1 MRNDDIDVWLGLDV
15 GKQSHHAC
23 ALDRHGK
30 RIVDKPLGQDEAQIR
45 ELLACLGGHG
55 NVLLVVDQPNTIG
68 SLPLAVARDM
78 GVAVGYLPGSA
89 MRKAAQL
96 LPGDAKTDARDAYV
110 VAFTALHMPDTLRDA
125 GSDDETM
132 ARLKVLAGFDD
143 DLAFECNRQ
152 TDRLRS
158 LPPRIHP
165 AFERAL
171 KGDRIT
177 RDTTLALL
185 EHYGGPTGMRR
196 SGRTRVGKWAKSA
209 GLRRCGGIIDDLL
222 DAIGQQNVIVAGT
235 QAVEEIVPVLA
246 SRIRQLREQR
256 EQLAAKVETLLED
269 HPLLAV
275 LTSIPGIAVRTASQI
290 LLAISGDITRFK
302 SAAHLAAYAGIAP
315 VTRRSGTSIRGE
327 HPARGG
333 NKRLK
338 NALWQT
344 AFIAG
349 FHNPENHAYYQ
360 RKRNKGKRHNAA
372 IICLARRRCNVIH
385 GMLKNATPTS
395 PCASQPNPLAATG
408 RAKHARN
415 PTHNQANTTR

>member
-55 NVLLVVDQPNTIG
+55 NVLLVVGQPNTIG

-78 GVAVGYLPGSA
+78 GVAVGHLPGSA

-110 VAFTALHMPDTLRDA
+110 IAFTALHMPDTLRDA

-132 ARLKVLAGFDD
+132 ARLKVLAGFDE
-143 DLAFECNRQ
+143 DLAWECNRQ

-158 LPPRIHP
+158 LPLQIHP

-209 GLRRCGGIIDDLL
+209 GLRRCDGIIDDLF
-222 DAIGQQNVIVAGT
+222 DAIVQQNVTVA
-235 QAVEEIVPVLA
+235 
-246 SRIRQLREQR
+246 
-256 EQLAAKVETLLED
+256 K
-269 HPLLAV
+269 
-275 LTSIPGIAVRTASQI
+275 
-290 LLAISGDITRFK
+290 
-302 SAAHLAAYAGIAP
+302 
-315 VTRRSGTSIRGE
+315 
-327 HPARGG
+327 
-333 NKRLK
+333 
-338 NALWQT
+338 
-344 AFIAG
+344 
-349 FHNPENHAYYQ
+349 
-360 RKRNKGKRHNAA
+360 
-372 IICLARRRCNVIH
+372 
-385 GMLKNATPTS
+385 
-395 PCASQPNPLAATG
+395 
-408 RAKHARN
+408 
-415 PTHNQANTTR
+415 

>member
-1 MRNDDIDVWLGLDV
+1 
-15 GKQSHHAC
+15 
-23 ALDRHGK
+23 
-30 RIVDKPLGQDEAQIR
+30 
-45 ELLACLGGHG
+45 
-55 NVLLVVDQPNTIG
+55 
-68 SLPLAVARDM
+68 
-78 GVAVGYLPGSA
+78 VGYLPGSA

-110 VAFTALHMPDTLRDA
+110 IAFTALHMPDTLRDA

-152 TDRLRS
+152 INRLRS
-158 LPPRIHP
+158 LLLQIHP

-209 GLRRCGGIIDDLL
+209 GLRRCDGIIDDLF
-222 DAIGQQNVIVAGT
+222 DAIGQQNVTVAGT

-269 HPLLAV
+269 HPLLTV
-275 LTSIPGIAVRTASQI
+275 LTSMPGIAVRTASQI
-290 LLAISGDITRFK
+290 LLAISGDITRFN

-344 AFIAG
+344 SFIAA
-349 FHNPENHAYYQ
+349 FHDPESHAYYQ
-360 RKRNKGKRHNAA
+360 RKRNEGKRHNAA
-372 IICLARRRCNVIH
+372 IICLARRRCNVIYS
-385 GMLKNATPTS
+385 MLKNATLY
-395 PCASQPNPLAATG
+395 QPMHLTA
-408 RAKHARN
+408 
-415 PTHNQANTTR
+415 

>member
-1 MRNDDIDVWLGLDV
+1 MGNDDIDVWLGLDV

-110 VAFTALHMPDTLRDA
+110 IAFTALHMPDTLRDA

-143 DLAFECNRQ
+143 DLACECNRQ
-152 TDRLRS
+152 INRLRS
-158 LPPRIHP
+158 LLLQIHP

-209 GLRRCGGIIDDLL
+209 GLRRCDGIIDDLF
-222 DAIGQQNVIVAGT
+222 DAIGQQNVTVAGT

-269 HPLLAV
+269 HPLLTV
-275 LTSIPGIAVRTASQI
+275 LTSMPGIAVRTASQI
-290 LLAISGDITRFK
+290 LLAISGDITRFN

-344 AFIAG
+344 SFIAA
-349 FHNPENHAYYQ
+349 FHDPESHAYYQ
-360 RKRNKGKRHNAA
+360 RKRNEGKRHNAA
-372 IICLARRRCNVIH
+372 IICLARRRCNVIYS
-385 GMLKNATPTS
+385 MLKNATLY
-395 PCASQPNPLAATG
+395 QPMHLTA
-408 RAKHARN
+408 
-415 PTHNQANTTR
+415 

>member
-1 MRNDDIDVWLGLDV
+1 MRNDDIDVWLGLDG

-68 SLPLAVARDM
+68 LLPLAVARDM
-78 GVAVGYLPGSA
+78 GVAVGHLPGSA

-110 VAFTALHMPDTLRDA
+110 IAFTALHMPDTLRDA

-152 TDRLRS
+152 INRLRS
-158 LPPRIHP
+158 LLLQIHP

-185 EHYGGPTGMRR
+185 EHYGGPTGMRH

-209 GLRRCGGIIDDLL
+209 GLRRCDGIIDDLF
-222 DAIGQQNVIVAGT
+222 DAIGQQNVTVAGT

-275 LTSIPGIAVRTASQI
+275 LTSMPGIAVRTASQI
-290 LLAISGDITRFK
+290 LLAISGDITRFN

-344 AFIAG
+344 TFIAA
-349 FHNPENHAYYQ
+349 FHDPESHAYYQ
-360 RKRNKGKRHNAA
+360 RKRNEGKRHNAA
-372 IICLARRRCNVIH
+372 IICLARRCCNVIYS
-385 GMLKNATPTS
+385 MLKNATLY
-395 PCASQPNPLAATG
+395 QPMHLAA
-408 RAKHARN
+408 
-415 PTHNQANTTR
+415 

>member
-1 MRNDDIDVWLGLDV
+1 MGNDDIDVWLGLDV

-45 ELLACLGGHG
+45 ELLACPGGHG
-55 NVLLVVDQPNTIG
+55 NVLPVADQPNTIG
-68 SLPLAVARDM
+68 SLPPAVARDM
-78 GVAVGYLPGSA
+78 GVAVGYPPGSA

-110 VAFTALHMPDTLRDA
+110 IAFTALHMPDTLRDA

-152 TDRLRS
+152 INRLRS
-158 LPPRIHP
+158 LLLQIHP

-196 SGRTRVGKWAKSA
+196 SGRARVGKWARSA
-209 GLRRCGGIIDDLL
+209 GLRRCDGIIDDLF
-222 DAIGQQNVIVAGT
+222 DAIGQQNVTVAGT

-256 EQLAAKVETLLED
+256 EQLAAKVEALLED
-269 HPLLAV
+269 HPLLTV
-275 LTSIPGIAVRTASQI
+275 LTSMPGIAVRTASQI
-290 LLAISGDITRFK
+290 LLAISGDITRFN

-344 AFIAG
+344 SFIAA
-349 FHNPENHAYYQ
+349 FHDPESHAYHQ
-360 RKRNKGKRHNAA
+360 RKRNEGKRHNAA
-372 IICLARRRCNVIH
+372 IICLARRRCNVIYS
-385 GMLKNATPTS
+385 MLKNATPY
-395 PCASQPNPLAATG
+395 QPMHLTA
-408 RAKHARN
+408 
-415 PTHNQANTTR
+415 

>member
-1 MRNDDIDVWLGLDV
+1 MGNDDIDVWLGLDV

-45 ELLACLGGHG
+45 ELLACPGGHG
-55 NVLLVVDQPNTIG
+55 NVLPVADQPNTIG
-68 SLPLAVARDM
+68 SLPPAVARDM

-152 TDRLRS
+152 INRLRS
-158 LPPRIHP
+158 LLLQIHP

-196 SGRTRVGKWAKSA
+196 SGRTRVGKWARSA
-209 GLRRCGGIIDDLL
+209 GLRRCDGIIDDLF
-222 DAIGQQNVIVAGT
+222 DAIGQQNVTVAGT

-269 HPLLAV
+269 HPLLTV
-275 LTSIPGIAVRTASQI
+275 LTSMPGIAVRTASQI
-290 LLAISGDITRFK
+290 LLAISGDITRFN

-344 AFIAG
+344 SFIAA
-349 FHNPENHAYYQ
+349 FHDPESHAYYQ
-360 RKRNKGKRHNAA
+360 RKRNEGKRHNAA
-372 IICLARRRCNVIH
+372 IICLARRRCNVIYS
-385 GMLKNATPTS
+385 MLKNATLY
-395 PCASQPNPLAATG
+395 QPMHLTA
-408 RAKHARN
+408 
-415 PTHNQANTTR
+415 

>member
-1 MRNDDIDVWLGLDV
+1 MGNDDIDVWLGLDV

-110 VAFTALHMPDTLRDA
+110 IAFTALHMPDTLRDA

-152 TDRLRS
+152 INRLRS
-158 LPPRIHP
+158 LLLQIHP

-209 GLRRCGGIIDDLL
+209 GLRRCDGIIDDLF
-222 DAIGQQNVIVAGT
+222 DAIGQQNVTVAGT

-269 HPLLAV
+269 HPLLTV
-275 LTSIPGIAVRTASQI
+275 LTSMPGIAVRTASQI
-290 LLAISGDITRFK
+290 LLAISGDITRFN

-344 AFIAG
+344 SFIAA
-349 FHNPENHAYYQ
+349 FHDPESHAYHQ
-360 RKRNKGKRHNAA
+360 RKRNEGKRHNAA
-372 IICLARRRCNVIH
+372 IICLARRRCNVIYS
-385 GMLKNATPTS
+385 MLKNATLY
-395 PCASQPNPLAATG
+395 QPMHLTA
-408 RAKHARN
+408 
-415 PTHNQANTTR
+415 

>member
-1 MRNDDIDVWLGLDV
+1 MGNDDIDVWLGLDV

-110 VAFTALHMPDTLRDA
+110 IAFTALHMPDTLRDA

-152 TDRLRS
+152 INRLRS
-158 LPPRIHP
+158 LLLQIHP

-209 GLRRCGGIIDDLL
+209 GLRRCDGIIDDLF
-222 DAIGQQNVIVAGT
+222 DAIGQQNVTVAGT

-269 HPLLAV
+269 HPLLTV
-275 LTSIPGIAVRTASQI
+275 LTSMPGIAVRTASQI
-290 LLAISGDITRFK
+290 LLAISGDITRFN

-344 AFIAG
+344 SFIAA
-349 FHNPENHAYYQ
+349 FHDPESHAYHQ
-360 RKRNKGKRHNAA
+360 RKRNEGKRHNAA
-372 IICLARRRCNVIH
+372 IICLARRRCNVIYS
-385 GMLKNATPTS
+385 MLKNATPYQPMHLTART
-395 PCASQPNPLAATG
+395 ASRHRQGETCPKNDT
-408 RAKHARN
+408 
-415 PTHNQANTTR
+415 QSS

>member
-1 MRNDDIDVWLGLDV
+1 MGNDDIDVWLGLDV

-45 ELLACLGGHG
+45 ELLACPGGHG

-110 VAFTALHMPDTLRDA
+110 IAFTALHMPDTLRDA

-152 TDRLRS
+152 INRLRS
-158 LPPRIHP
+158 LLLQIHP

-209 GLRRCGGIIDDLL
+209 GLRRCDGIIDDLF
-222 DAIGQQNVIVAGT
+222 DAIGQQNVTVAGT

-269 HPLLAV
+269 HPLLTV
-275 LTSIPGIAVRTASQI
+275 LTSMPGIAVRTASQI
-290 LLAISGDITRFK
+290 LLAISGDITRFN

-344 AFIAG
+344 SFIAA
-349 FHNPENHAYYQ
+349 FHDPESHAYYQ
-360 RKRNKGKRHNAA
+360 RKRNEGKRHNAA
-372 IICLARRRCNVIH
+372 IICLARRRCNVIYS
-385 GMLKNATPTS
+385 MLKNATLY
-395 PCASQPNPLAATG
+395 QPMHLTA
-408 RAKHARN
+408 
-415 PTHNQANTTR
+415 

>member
-1 MRNDDIDVWLGLDV
+1 MGNDDIDVWLGLDV

-110 VAFTALHMPDTLRDA
+110 IAFTALHMPDTLRDA

-152 TDRLRS
+152 INRLRS
-158 LPPRIHP
+158 LLLQIHP
-165 AFERAL
+165 AFERALKGDRITRDTTLALLEHYGGPTGMRRSGRTRVGKWAKRAL

-209 GLRRCGGIIDDLL
+209 GLRRCVGFIVDLF
-222 DAIGQQNVIVAGT
+222 DAIGHQNVTVAGT

-269 HPLLAV
+269 HPLL
-275 LTSIPGIAVRTASQI
+275 TS
-290 LLAISGDITRFK
+290 
-302 SAAHLAAYAGIAP
+302 
-315 VTRRSGTSIRGE
+315 
-327 HPARGG
+327 
-333 NKRLK
+333 
-338 NALWQT
+338 
-344 AFIAG
+344 
-349 FHNPENHAYYQ
+349 
-360 RKRNKGKRHNAA
+360 
-372 IICLARRRCNVIH
+372 
-385 GMLKNATPTS
+385 S
-395 PCASQPNPLAATG
+395 PCSPPASASC
-408 RAKHARN
+408 
-415 PTHNQANTTR
+415 ANNANSSPPRSRPFWRTTLFSRS

>member
-1 MRNDDIDVWLGLDV
+1 MGNDDIDVWLGLDV

-110 VAFTALHMPDTLRDA
+110 IAFTALHMPDTLRDA

-152 TDRLRS
+152 INRLRS
-158 LPPRIHP
+158 LLLQIHP

-209 GLRRCGGIIDDLL
+209 GLRRCDGIIDDLF
-222 DAIGQQNVIVAGT
+222 DAIGQQNVTVAGT

-269 HPLLAV
+269 HPLLTV
-275 LTSIPGIAVRTASQI
+275 LTSMPGIAVRTASQI
-290 LLAISGDITRFK
+290 LLAISGDITRFN

-344 AFIAG
+344 SFIAA
-349 FHNPENHAYYQ
+349 FHDPESHAYYQ
-360 RKRNKGKRHNAA
+360 RKRNEGKRHNAA
-372 IICLARRRCNVIH
+372 IICLARRRCNVIYS
-385 GMLKNATPTS
+385 MLKNATPY
-395 PCASQPNPLAATG
+395 QPMHLTA
-408 RAKHARN
+408 
-415 PTHNQANTTR
+415 

>member
-1 MRNDDIDVWLGLDV
+1 MGNDDIDVWLGLDV

-45 ELLACLGGHG
+45 ELLACPGGHG
-55 NVLLVVDQPNTIG
+55 NVLLVADQPNTIG

-110 VAFTALHMPDTLRDA
+110 IAFTALHMPDTLRDA

-152 TDRLRS
+152 INRLRS
-158 LPPRIHP
+158 LLLQIHP

-209 GLRRCGGIIDDLL
+209 GLRRCDGIIDDLF
-222 DAIGQQNVIVAGT
+222 DAIGQQNVTVAGT

-269 HPLLAV
+269 HPLLTV
-275 LTSIPGIAVRTASQI
+275 LTSMPGIAVRTASQI
-290 LLAISGDITRFK
+290 LLAISGDITRFN

-344 AFIAG
+344 SFIAA
-349 FHNPENHAYYQ
+349 FHDPESHAYHQ
-360 RKRNKGKRHNAA
+360 RKRNEGKRHNAA
-372 IICLARRRCNVIH
+372 IICLARRRCNVIYS
-385 GMLKNATPTS
+385 MLKNATPY
-395 PCASQPNPLAATG
+395 QPMHLTA
-408 RAKHARN
+408 
-415 PTHNQANTTR
+415 

>member
-1 MRNDDIDVWLGLDV
+1 MGNDDIDVWLGLDV

-78 GVAVGYLPGSA
+78 GVSVGYLPGSA

-110 VAFTALHMPDTLRDA
+110 IAFTALHMPDTLRDA

-152 TDRLRS
+152 INRLRS
-158 LPPRIHP
+158 LLLQIHP

-209 GLRRCGGIIDDLL
+209 GLRRCDGIIDDLF
-222 DAIGQQNVIVAGT
+222 DAIGQQNVTVAGT

-269 HPLLAV
+269 HPLLTV
-275 LTSIPGIAVRTASQI
+275 LTSMPGIAVRTASQI
-290 LLAISGDITRFK
+290 LLAISGDITRFN

-344 AFIAG
+344 SFIAA
-349 FHNPENHAYYQ
+349 FHDPESHAYYQ
-360 RKRNKGKRHNAA
+360 RKRNEGKRHNAA
-372 IICLARRRCNVIH
+372 IICLARRRCNVIYS
-385 GMLKNATPTS
+385 MLKNATLY
-395 PCASQPNPLAATG
+395 QPMHLTA
-408 RAKHARN
+408 
-415 PTHNQANTTR
+415 

>member
-1 MRNDDIDVWLGLDV
+1 MGNDDIDVWLGLDV

-96 LPGDAKTDARDAYV
+96 LPGDAYV
-110 VAFTALHMPDTLRDA
+110 IAFTALHMPDTLRDA

-152 TDRLRS
+152 INRLRS
-158 LPPRIHP
+158 LLLQIHP

-209 GLRRCGGIIDDLL
+209 GLRRCDGIIDDLF
-222 DAIGQQNVIVAGT
+222 DAIGQQNVTVAGT

-269 HPLLAV
+269 HPLLTV
-275 LTSIPGIAVRTASQI
+275 LTSMPGIAVRTASQI
-290 LLAISGDITRFK
+290 LLAISGDITRFN

-344 AFIAG
+344 SFIAA
-349 FHNPENHAYYQ
+349 FHDPESHAYYQ
-360 RKRNKGKRHNAA
+360 RKRNEGKRHNAA
-372 IICLARRRCNVIH
+372 IICLARRRCNVIYS
-385 GMLKNATPTS
+385 MLKNATLY
-395 PCASQPNPLAATG
+395 QPMHLTA
-408 RAKHARN
+408 
-415 PTHNQANTTR
+415 

>member
-209 GLRRCGGIIDDLL
+209 GLRRCGGIIDDLF
-222 DAIGQQNVIVAGT
+222 DAIGQQNVTVAGT

-275 LTSIPGIAVRTASQI
+275 LTSIPGIAVRTAS
-290 LLAISGDITRFK
+290 LCFSNLR
-302 SAAHLAAYAGIAP
+302 SAL
-315 VTRRSGTSIRGE
+315 
-327 HPARGG
+327 
-333 NKRLK
+333 
-338 NALWQT
+338 
-344 AFIAG
+344 
-349 FHNPENHAYYQ
+349 
-360 RKRNKGKRHNAA
+360 
-372 IICLARRRCNVIH
+372 
-385 GMLKNATPTS
+385 
-395 PCASQPNPLAATG
+395 
-408 RAKHARN
+408 
-415 PTHNQANTTR
+415 

>member
-1 MRNDDIDVWLGLDV
+1 MGNDDIDVWLGLDV

-110 VAFTALHMPDTLRDA
+110 IAFTALHMPDTLRDA

-132 ARLKVLAGFDD
+132 ARLKVLAGIDD

-152 TDRLRS
+152 INRLRS
-158 LPPRIHP
+158 LLLQIHP

-209 GLRRCGGIIDDLL
+209 GLRRCDGIIDDLF
-222 DAIGQQNVIVAGT
+222 DAIGQQNVTVAGT

-269 HPLLAV
+269 HPLLTV
-275 LTSIPGIAVRTASQI
+275 LTSMPGIAVRTASQI
-290 LLAISGDITRFK
+290 LLAISGDITRFN

-344 AFIAG
+344 SFIAA
-349 FHNPENHAYYQ
+349 FHDPESHAYYQ
-360 RKRNKGKRHNAA
+360 RKRNEGKRHNAA
-372 IICLARRRCNVIH
+372 IICLARRRCNVIYS
-385 GMLKNATPTS
+385 MLKNATLY
-395 PCASQPNPLAATG
+395 QPMHLTA
-408 RAKHARN
+408 
-415 PTHNQANTTR
+415 

>member
-1 MRNDDIDVWLGLDV
+1 MGNDDIDVWLGLDV

-110 VAFTALHMPDTLRDA
+110 IAFTALHMPDTLRDA

-143 DLAFECNRQ
+143 DMAFECNRQ
-152 TDRLRS
+152 INRLRS
-158 LPPRIHP
+158 LLLQIHP

-209 GLRRCGGIIDDLL
+209 GLRRCDGIIDDLF
-222 DAIGQQNVIVAGT
+222 DAIGQQNVTVAGT

-269 HPLLAV
+269 HPLLTV
-275 LTSIPGIAVRTASQI
+275 LTSMPGIAVRTASQI
-290 LLAISGDITRFK
+290 LLAISGDITRFN

-344 AFIAG
+344 SFIAA
-349 FHNPENHAYYQ
+349 FHDPESHAYYQ
-360 RKRNKGKRHNAA
+360 RKRNEGKRHNAA
-372 IICLARRRCNVIH
+372 IICLARRRCNVIYS
-385 GMLKNATPTS
+385 MLKNATLY
-395 PCASQPNPLAATG
+395 QPMHLTA
-408 RAKHARN
+408 
-415 PTHNQANTTR
+415 

>member
-209 GLRRCGGIIDDLL
+209 GLRRCGGIIDDLF
-222 DAIGQQNVIVAGT
+222 DAIGQQNVTVAGT

-290 LLAISGDITRFK
+290 LLAIFGDITRFK

-344 AFIAG
+344 SFIAA
-349 FHNPENHAYYQ
+349 FHDPESHAYYQ
-360 RKRNKGKRHNAA
+360 RKRNEGKRHNAA
-372 IICLARRRCNVIH
+372 IICLARRRCNVIYS
-385 GMLKNATPTS
+385 MLKNATLY
-395 PCASQPNPLAATG
+395 QPMHLAA
-408 RAKHARN
+408 
-415 PTHNQANTTR
+415 

>member
-1 MRNDDIDVWLGLDV
+1 MGNDDIDVWLGLDV

-110 VAFTALHMPDTLRDA
+110 IAFTALHMPDTLRDA

-152 TDRLRS
+152 INRLRS
-158 LPPRIHP
+158 LLLQIHP

-209 GLRRCGGIIDDLL
+209 GLRRCDGIIDDLF
-222 DAIGQQNVIVAGT
+222 DAIGQQNVTVAGT

-269 HPLLAV
+269 HPLLTV
-275 LTSIPGIAVRTASQI
+275 LTSMPGIAVRTASQI
-290 LLAISGDITRFK
+290 LLAISGDITRFN

-344 AFIAG
+344 SFIAA
-349 FHNPENHAYYQ
+349 FHDPESHAYHQ
-360 RKRNKGKRHNAA
+360 RKRNEGKRHNAA
-372 IICLARRRCNVIH
+372 IICLARRRCNVIYS
-385 GMLKNATPTS
+385 MLKNATPY
-395 PCASQPNPLAATG
+395 QPMHLTA
-408 RAKHARN
+408 
-415 PTHNQANTTR
+415 